1 MQVRRL
7 LPFLSLS
14 LSQLTSFRLNI
25 TLFDMIG
32 TWFGAFRAS
41 KDIYAETG
49 VRGLLQGHSA
59 TLIRI
64 FPYAAIKFMA
74 YERFHSVTF
83 FILSLAL

>member
-1 MQVRRL
+1 M
-7 LPFLSLS
+7 F
-14 LSQLTSFRLNI
+14 T
-25 TLFDMIG
+25 G
-32 TWFGAFRAS
+32 TWFGVFRAS

-74 YERFHSVTF
+74 YERFHSVSNHPTLSPF
-83 FILSLAL
+83 STILSPRKHQLIPSIQAVF